1 MGNIR
6 DRLSISMSRGA
17 DFRGVL
23 LKSLGLAIL
32 CTLFTVPY
40 FHHLLSVSFKAQDRF
55 LMSSDFYVVL
65 ITELFL
71 LFITCFLS
79 AIVGFSFC
87 HKYQLPGFGDLRRF
101 TETIPLL
108 LVLGAVMGGLTYL
121 IFDRHFFLH
130 LPSILSKRYFIS
142 CLMPLQGSLY

>member
-1 MGNIR
+1 
-6 DRLSISMSRGA
+6 MSRGA

-79 AIVGFSFC
+79 AIVV
-87 HKYQLPGFGDLRRF
+87 PG
-101 TETIPLL
+101 
-108 LVLGAVMGGLTYL
+108 MGGRPLRTIRVGSPAVWVSMVEMIRLNLTMGQ
-121 IFDRHFFLH
+121 FLLDFLNSSTNDFQSQTLDTYGPRIH
-130 LPSILSKRYFIS
+130 QLVRGGK
-142 CLMPLQGSLY
+142 G